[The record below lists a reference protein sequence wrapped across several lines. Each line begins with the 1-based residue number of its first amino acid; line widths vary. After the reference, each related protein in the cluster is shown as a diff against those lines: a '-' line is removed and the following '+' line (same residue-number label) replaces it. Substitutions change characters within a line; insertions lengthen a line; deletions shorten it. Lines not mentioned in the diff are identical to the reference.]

1 MNLSNIIA
9 LLGGVGMFLYG
20 MKLLGV
26 SLERFAGAHLEK
38 TLERLTNNPVK
49 GLALGAGVTAVIQSS
64 AATSVMAVGFVN
76 AGIMKLGQAVP
87 VVMGANIGTTMTAQI
102 LRLGDISSDNLLL
115 TLLKPASFAPL
126 FIALGAFGLLM
137 AKRNKAKD
145 FSSIFI
151 GFGILFVGMTTMENA
166 MSPLRE
172 LESFQRVFTLF
183 RNPVLGLL
191 LGLAVTA
198 VLQSSSAAVG
208 LLQATSVTGAITFST
223 ALPILL
229 GMNIGKCITVVLA
242 SFGSNIKAK
251 RVVLIDVMCN
261 VFGVGI
267 FLVAMYGWQAVV
279 GFPFW
284 DDLVNRGSIAN
295 FHTFFNLATAAILLP
310 CIRLLI
316 DLSGRMLKDTKES
329 KIDIELR
336 LLDPAFLPTPV
347 VALEQCKKVIFGM
360 GATVLENFRLA
371 VDMLETGKDDQ
382 LALLEENEKFLD
394 KSETSLGEYL
404 TKITVQHLESEQS
417 QLAAELLHTLG
428 DLERVGDRCIN
439 ISEVAFYNRDQGIH
453 FSPEARVELASMTN
467 AVTEILECT
476 LRAYREENAQAAL
489 NIDPLEQTIDILEET
504 LKRRHIE
511 RLQAGQCN
519 VQGGISFVE
528 VLTNLER
535 ISDHCSNI
543 AMHLTQRLC
552 PDELDE
558 HSRRNQLHLADTPEY
573 QELFEEYQE
582 KYLEPIVGRSG
593 LI

>member
-20 MKLLGV
+20 MKLLGI
-26 SLERFAGAHLEK
+26 SLERFAGVRLEK
-38 TLERLTNNPVK
+38 TLERLTNSPVK

-166 MSPLRE
+166 MAPLRE

-198 VLQSSSAAVG
+198 ILQSSSAAVG

-251 RVVLIDVMCN
+251 RVVLIDVLCN

-267 FLVAMYGWQAVV
+267 FLIVMYGWQAVV

-284 DDLVNRGSIAN
+284 DSLVNRGSIAN
-295 FHTFFNLATAAILLP
+295 FHTFFNLATAAVLLP
-310 CIRLLI
+310 CIHLLI
-316 DLSGRMLKDTKES
+316 NLSGRMLKDTKES

-360 GATVLENFRLA
+360 GVTVLENFRLA

-394 KSETSLGEYL
+394 KSETALGEYL
-404 TKITVQHLESEQS
+404 TKVTVQHLENEQS

-439 ISEVAFYNRDQGIH
+439 ISEVAFYNRDQDIH
-453 FSPEARVELASMTN
+453 FSPEARVELSSMTD
-467 AVTEILECT
+467 AVTEILERT

-489 NIDPLEQTIDILEET
+489 SIEPLEQTIDILEET
-504 LKRRHIE
+504 LKRRHID
-511 RLQAGQCN
+511 RLQAGLCN

-558 HSRRNQLHLADTPEY
+558 HSRRNQLHLADTLEY
-573 QELFEEYQE
+573 QELFEEYQK
-582 KYLEPIVGRSG
+582 KYLEPIVG
-593 LI
+593 

>member
-20 MKLLGV
+20 MKLLGL
-26 SLERFAGAHLEK
+26 SLERFAGVRLEK
-38 TLERLTNNPVK
+38 TLERLTNSPVK

-166 MSPLRE
+166 MAPLRE

-198 VLQSSSAAVG
+198 ILQSSSAAVG

-251 RVVLIDVMCN
+251 RVVLIDVLCN

-267 FLVAMYGWQAVV
+267 FLIVMYGWQAVV

-284 DDLVNRGSIAN
+284 DSLVNRGSIAN
-295 FHTFFNLATAAILLP
+295 FHTFFNLATAAVLLP
-310 CIRLLI
+310 CIHLLI
-316 DLSGRMLKDTKES
+316 NLSGRMLKDTKES

-394 KSETSLGEYL
+394 KSETALGEYL
-404 TKITVQHLESEQS
+404 TKVTVQHLENEQS

-439 ISEVAFYNRDQGIH
+439 ISEVAFYNRDQDIH
-453 FSPEARVELASMTN
+453 FSPEARVELSSMTD
-467 AVTEILECT
+467 AVTEILERT

-489 NIDPLEQTIDILEET
+489 SIEPLEQTIDILEET
-504 LKRRHIE
+504 LKRRHID
-511 RLQAGQCN
+511 RLQAGLCN

-558 HSRRNQLHLADTPEY
+558 HSRRNQLHLADTLEY
-573 QELFEEYQE
+573 QELFEEYQK
-582 KYLEPIVGRSG
+582 KYLEPIVG
-593 LI
+593 

>member
-20 MKLLGV
+20 MKLLGL
-26 SLERFAGAHLEK
+26 SLERFAGVRLEK
-38 TLERLTNNPVK
+38 TLERLTNSPVK

-166 MSPLRE
+166 MAPLRE

-198 VLQSSSAAVG
+198 ILQSSSAAVG

-251 RVVLIDVMCN
+251 RVVLIDVLCN

-267 FLVAMYGWQAVV
+267 FLIVMYGWQAVV

-284 DDLVNRGSIAN
+284 DSLVNRGSIAN
-295 FHTFFNLATAAILLP
+295 FHTFFNLATAAVLLP
-310 CIRLLI
+310 CIHLLI
-316 DLSGRMLKDTKES
+316 NLSGRMLKDTKES

-394 KSETSLGEYL
+394 KSETALGEYL
-404 TKITVQHLESEQS
+404 TKVTVQHLENEQS

-439 ISEVAFYNRDQGIH
+439 ISEVAFYNRDQDIH
-453 FSPEARVELASMTN
+453 FSPEARVELSSMTD
-467 AVTEILECT
+467 AVTEILERT

-489 NIDPLEQTIDILEET
+489 SIEPLEQTIDILEET
-504 LKRRHIE
+504 LKRRHID
-511 RLQAGQCN
+511 RLQAGLCN

-558 HSRRNQLHLADTPEY
+558 HSRRNQLHLADTLEY
-573 QELFEEYQE
+573 QALFEEYQK
-582 KYLEPIVGRSG
+582 KYLEPIVG
-593 LI
+593 